1 MEHFI
6 AAFVEGDAAQAPDG
20 RISVFEACQQAAAA
34 KPGALS
40 EFGLHEHQARSAR
53 RRRQRSRLE
62 LDPVCTRQ
70 YLRYIGEADYL
81 QDRQLDAPPELIEV

>member
-6 AAFVEGDAAQAPDG
+6 AAFVEGDADLARDG
-20 RISVFEACQQAAAA
+20 RISVFEACQQAAVA

-53 RRRQRSRLE
+53 
-62 LDPVCTRQ
+62 
-70 YLRYIGEADYL
+70 
-81 QDRQLDAPPELIEV
+81 